1 MVAEDCTVTW
11 AILKVD
17 FATLLSSS
25 RTNRGEEKG
34 ESAKRSP
41 ATRHRINPREK
52 KCIMRVTQA
61 RIINRKRLGHV
72 AWNRGTREQRI
83 RVAYCVCPRVNP
95 INHRLSLRGG
105 PRSIFSRR

>member
-1 MVAEDCTVTW
+1 
-11 AILKVD
+11 
-17 FATLLSSS
+17 
-25 RTNRGEEKG
+25 
-34 ESAKRSP
+34 
-41 ATRHRINPREK
+41 
-52 KCIMRVTQA
+52 MRVTQA

-72 AWNRGTREQRI
+72 AWNRDTREQRI

>member
-1 MVAEDCTVTW
+1 
-11 AILKVD
+11 
-17 FATLLSSS
+17 
-25 RTNRGEEKG
+25 
-34 ESAKRSP
+34 
-41 ATRHRINPREK
+41 
-52 KCIMRVTQA
+52 MRVTQA

-105 PRSIFSRR
+105 RGRFSLVDRIDVSNV

>member
-1 MVAEDCTVTW
+1 
-11 AILKVD
+11 
-17 FATLLSSS
+17 
-25 RTNRGEEKG
+25 
-34 ESAKRSP
+34 
-41 ATRHRINPREK
+41 
-52 KCIMRVTQA
+52 MRVTQA

-105 PRSIFSRR
+105 PPSTVDFLSSIESMFPMSSFTLCIR